1 MANSLRNQSTEDYL
15 KGVYQLR
22 HRTGSPVSTSDLAK
36 HLKVGDGS
44 VTDMV
49 KRLSAKKLLHYVPYR
64 GVTLTED
71 GKKLAMKTIRRH
83 RLWEMF
89 LVHHLGYSWD
99 EVHEEAERLEHVTS
113 AELEKRLDRALGSP
127 SSDPH
132 GDPIP
137 TSEGELAEFHNQ
149 SVSECEEGKQ
159 YKIIRVSDASPELL
173 QYLHKHGLALN
184 KRIRIKQLI
193 AFDGS
198 VVVEWNK
205 KEILFSAPMARGI
218 FVEGV

>member
-1 MANSLRNQSTEDYL
+1 MQNQSTEDYL

-22 HRTGSPVSTSDLAK
+22 RRPGASVSTSDLAK

-49 KRLSAKKLLHYVPYR
+49 KRLSAKRLLHYVPYR
-64 GVTLTED
+64 GVTLTEE
-71 GKKLAMKTIRRH
+71 GMKLAMKTIRRH

-89 LVHHLGYSWD
+89 LVRHLGYGWD
-99 EVHEEAERLEHVTS
+99 EVHDEAERLEHVTS
-113 AELEKRLDRALGSP
+113 AELEERLDRALGSP
-127 SSDPH
+127 VADPH

-137 TSEGELAEFHNQ
+137 SADGELSDPHRRSVAECQ
-149 SVSECEEGKQ
+149 EGRRYRVS
-159 YKIIRVSDASPELL
+159 RVSDASSEVL
-173 QYLHKHGLALN
+173 QYLDGIGLTLR
-184 KRIRIKQLI
+184 KKFRVKKVI

-205 KEILFSAPMARGI
+205 QDVLFSAPMARSI
-218 FVEGV
+218 FVEEA